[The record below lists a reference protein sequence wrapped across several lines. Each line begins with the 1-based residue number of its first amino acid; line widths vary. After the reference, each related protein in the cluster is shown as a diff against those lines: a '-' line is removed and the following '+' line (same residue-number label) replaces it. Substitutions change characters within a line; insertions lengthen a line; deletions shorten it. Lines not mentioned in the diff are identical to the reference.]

1 MAKAV
6 YCWCKLVTIRTT
18 FYNSVRSKIDIGSVL
33 FERLHA
39 TSTDLA
45 EYFVGL
51 KHIVNLEN
59 NYIFVF
65 GLWTGGVEN
74 VWITQAVNN
83 PLQ

>member
-1 MAKAV
+1 MI
-6 YCWCKLVTIRTT
+6 CTT
-18 FYNSVRSKIDIGSVL
+18 SNSVRSKIDVGNVL

-45 EYFVGL
+45 ECFVGL

-65 GLWTGGVEN
+65 GSWTGVVEN
-74 VWITQAVNN
+74 VWLTQAVNN
-83 PLQ
+83 LLQ